1 MNASITLHSTCS
13 CANSLLLVPGN
24 VCEICMGVAK
34 EVAQS
39 YPVDTH
45 YGVDYFEA
53 LEEQY
58 SKEDLAA

>member
-1 MNASITLHSTCS
+1 MNPSITLLSTCS

-24 VCEICMGVAK
+24 VCEICMGVVK
-34 EVAQS
+34 EIAQS
-39 YPVDTH
+39 FPVDTL

-58 SKEDLAA
+58 SNEDLAA